1 MTTNQLQNVRG
12 NITRVL
18 SRLNEGITLDVEF
31 TRLVLRDADD
41 CLRDYEAVIRA
52 VTNPQGAI
60 VETERP

>member
-1 MTTNQLQNVRG
+1 MTANQIQNVRG

-52 VTNPQGAI
+52 VTHPG
-60 VETERP
+60 EKESDG